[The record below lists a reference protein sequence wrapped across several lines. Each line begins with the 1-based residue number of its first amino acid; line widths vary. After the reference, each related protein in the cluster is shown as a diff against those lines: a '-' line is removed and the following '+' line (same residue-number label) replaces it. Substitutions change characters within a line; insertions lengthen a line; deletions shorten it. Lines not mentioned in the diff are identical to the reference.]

1 MNFEGWLLAGNLGRA
16 EGEMEEFMAM
26 FHCIHV

>member
-16 EGEMEEFMAM
+16 EGEMEVVMAM
-26 FHCIHV
+26 FHSIRV

>member
-1 MNFEGWLLAGNLGRA
+1 MNFEGWLLAGNLGSA
-16 EGEMEEFMAM
+16 EGEMEEVMAL